1 MNSKMQNF
9 TAQLNQFYKDN
20 SPLWKIDNSYDGLEI
35 IDADNTNESVLSF
48 IRKND
53 KGEFLICVFNM
64 APVERRGFTIGVPVA
79 GEYEEVWNTEMRE
92 FGGVW
97 KQNNPHTHTQ
107 PGLWK
112 DYQQSLTF
120 TAPALG
126 ASIWKLKRKDAVHKK
141 RQVSKKKSTTQ
152 SNAK

>member
-1 MNSKMQNF
+1 MC
-9 TAQLNQFYKDN
+9 
-20 SPLWKIDNSYDGLEI
+20 
-35 IDADNTNESVLSF
+35 LSF
-48 IRKND
+48 IRAKTM
-53 KGEFLICVFNM
+53 EASSSSVYSIWLQL
-64 APVERRGFTIGVPVA
+64 ERRGFTIGVPVA
-79 GEYEEVWNTEMRE
+79 GEYERRWNTEMRE

-120 TAPALG
+120 TCSSFG

-141 RQVSKKKSTTQ
+141 R
-152 SNAK
+152 